1 MNKLDLDDAQR
12 LAACT
17 KSTAVVTA
25 GAGAG
30 KTRALVG
37 RFLYLVLDEHVEPE
51 SILALTFTRKAAA
64 EMFQRVYEALS
75 RPGNARPDIASRLSN
90 AHIQTLDSFC
100 REIVAGC
107 ATLYGYTP
115 DFVIDETACAEVA
128 HKTAYRYVLD
138 HMQSDGLRELLD
150 AFGFDAVVSDLFAS
164 FGSANVEPHWI
175 GKRVCH
181 RSFEIGMREF
191 EQAGTSVVQQL
202 RTIAARILDEAS
214 KGAISN
220 FKEGSAKTVRAAQV
234 LLEALDTDASKNE
247 SGLKPGTGSIQQFSR
262 LKAFL
267 DYIDK
272 PEHSVNFQRVGK
284 NDIEIA
290 IKEQG
295 QLLLRDKKL
304 LKKLRQII
312 DFELFLPQ
320 YRAAME
326 RLDEYAD
333 ALCEEKRR
341 ANIMNYKDLGALAVD
356 ILSQQ
361 KDIREYW
368 ASRFRYIL
376 IDEFQDNNA
385 IQKRLLLLLSQEP
398 EIEPG
403 LAGHAG
409 SASTTITA
417 SPADSAR
424 SRRITPSPAHA
435 EGKLFFVGD
444 EKQSIYLFRGAD
456 VSVFKALASELA
468 AERFALA
475 RNYRS
480 AKALIDF
487 FNDVFAVILQPADP
501 TWPQAFEAIYER
513 MEASPEPEPP
523 GFVSRIE
530 YHLVSDEV
538 PLEGIPLQEEYGLA
552 SSAATSMSASARTTK
567 RGSILSARESMAFR
581 MAKWIRNA
589 VESSSPLYIR
599 CKNSLRKAEYSDIA
613 ILMRTTS
620 RQYEIEKYLRML
632 AVPFVTETAASLF
645 AEAPVNDLYFILRLL
660 LDSHDLFATA
670 AVLRSPLCR
679 ITNDGYVSILTEKM
693 SLAELRASSS
703 SVALTGLSTEDQA
716 AVQRM
721 ISFYDALSRISD
733 HLPLMEIISFVWE
746 RAFIGLSILS
756 DPQRHPYLEH
766 WNAIRSIAAE
776 TEAQGGHVPEFLR
789 TLRAFMDQKRL
800 FDSSTLQ
807 KEEAQGVR
815 LMTIHKSK
823 GLEFPIVLIPWMEAG
838 TNKNGGNDLWGV
850 LDAPPDTNQD
860 RYFTIDIGFHD
871 RADNG
876 SNILQTQARTLR
888 VEKEH
893 AETKRLFYVACTRAI
908 DHLILFGAAPSR
920 SYDTDS
926 FHALLFQSTCALHPS
941 ETEFLQADGRQRENR
956 QEEWPAAEHADAT
969 KAQYLTKIELCFEPL
984 AFEQEVHSERR
995 VTQKPDR
1002 GRIAAMYEQAHMIDL
1017 ARPVRTLTV
1026 SAVTTYAAR
1035 AEAIVPVFSPRIIQ
1049 ETCFEPASEV
1059 LEKKGAA
1066 QEAASDPAAFGTLVH
1081 ELFAHLVLGKSFE
1094 TFSPSAVYRTATNSL
1109 CEDTASSASANR
1121 SPTPKE
1127 PQKRPSDEIE
1137 RAYREL
1143 VPLLDSTCFKTL
1155 LEGNT
1160 VSIEYPFLLSV
1171 PPWTL
1176 EGRIDMLIEQSSE
1189 VIILDLKTDARFAP
1203 IEYAL
1208 QLGIYQKAI
1217 RELFP
1222 DKRVRAGLVYLRFG
1236 MFAWIDG
1243 ELEESVIEHY
1253 CETLSTVQE

>member
-37 RFLYLVLDEHVEPE
+37 RFLYLVLEEHVEPE

-64 EMFQRVYEALS
+64 EMFQRVYEALG
-75 RPGNARPDIASRLSN
+75 RPENARPDLASRLSN

-128 HKTAYRYVLD
+128 HKTAYRYVLE
-138 HMQSDGLRELLD
+138 HMQADGLRELLG

-175 GKRVCH
+175 GQHVCH

-191 EQAGTSVVQQL
+191 EQTGTSVVQQMQA
-202 RTIAARILDEAS
+202 IAARILDEAG
-214 KGAISN
+214 KGTISD
-220 FKEGSAKTVRAAQV
+220 FKEGSAKTVRVAQV
-234 LLEALDTDASKNE
+234 LLEALDTDASKDE
-247 SGLKPGTGSIQQFSR
+247 ASPEPGTGSMQQFSR

-272 PEHSVNFQRVGK
+272 PENSVNFQRVGK

-320 YRAAME
+320 YRTAME

-356 ILSQQ
+356 ILSRQ

-398 EIEPG
+398 GIEPG
-403 LAGHAG
+403 PASAESSTGAGR
-409 SASTTITA
+409 
-417 SPADSAR
+417 PAK
-424 SRRITPSPAHA
+424 IA

-487 FNDVFAVILQPADP
+487 FNEVFAVVLQPADP
-501 TWPQAFEAIYER
+501 AQPQAFEAIYKR

-523 GFVSRIE
+523 GFVPRIE

-538 PLEGIPLQEEYGLA
+538 PLEGTSLQEEAGPG
-552 SSAATSMSASARTTK
+552 SSAATSSGAAVRVAKLGSA
-567 RGSILSARESMAFR
+567 LSARESMAFR
-581 MAKWIRNA
+581 MAMWIRNA

-599 CKNSLRKAEYSDIA
+599 CKDSLRKAEYSDIA

-632 AVPFVTETAASLF
+632 AVPFVTETTASLF
-645 AEAPVNDLYFILRLL
+645 TEAPVNDLYFILRLL

-679 ITNDGYVSILTEKM
+679 ITNDGYVSILTEKL
-693 SLAELRASSS
+693 SLAELRARSPSG
-703 SVALTGLSTEDQA
+703 ALTGLSAEDQA

-721 ISFYDALSRISD
+721 VFFYDAFSAIAD
-733 HLPLMEIISFVWE
+733 HLPLMEIISFAWE

-766 WNAIRSIAAE
+766 WNALRAIAAE

-789 TLRAFMDQKRL
+789 TLRTFIDQKRL
-800 FDSSTLQ
+800 FDSSTIQ

-838 TNKNGGNDLWGV
+838 TNKSGGSDLWGV

-908 DHLILFGAAPSR
+908 DHLILFGASPSR

-926 FHALLFQSTCALHPS
+926 FHALLFQSTYKLHPS
-941 ETEFLQADGRQRENR
+941 AAGYPEAEHQQTENP
-956 QEEWPAAEHADAT
+956 QEERPAPEHAEAT
-969 KAQYLTKIELCFEPL
+969 SSRHLARIKLSFEPL
-984 AFEQEVHSERR
+984 AFEQDVHRERR
-995 VTQKPDR
+995 ATQKPDLAQV
-1002 GRIAAMYEQAHMIDL
+1002 AAMYERARIVDL
-1017 ARPVRTLTV
+1017 KRPARKLTV
-1026 SAVTTYAAR
+1026 SAVKAHVVR
-1035 AEAIVPVFSPRIIQ
+1035 SEAPVPAFSPRIIQ

-1059 LEKKGAA
+1059 FEKKRAA
-1066 QEAASDPAAFGTLVH
+1066 QEGTSDPAAFGTLVH
-1081 ELFAHLVLGKSFE
+1081 ELFAHLASGKPFE
-1094 TFSPSAVYRTATNSL
+1094 TFSPSAMYRTARNSL
-1109 CEDTASSASANR
+1109 RADTAGIASVSRN
-1121 SPTPKE
+1121 PTGTE
-1127 PQKRPSDEIE
+1127 LQKKPSDEIA

-1143 VPLLDSTCFKTL
+1143 VPLLNSDCFKTL
-1155 LEGNT
+1155 LQGNT
-1160 VSIEYPFLLSV
+1160 VSIEYPFLLSI
-1171 PPWTL
+1171 PPWML

-1203 IEYAL
+1203 IDYAL

-1236 MFAWIDG
+1236 TFAWIEG
-1243 ELEESVIEHY
+1243 ELEESAIARY
-1253 CETLSTVQE
+1253 CEALAAAQE

>member
-1 MNKLDLDDAQR
+1 
-12 LAACT
+12 
-17 KSTAVVTA
+17 
-25 GAGAG
+25 
-30 KTRALVG
+30 
-37 RFLYLVLDEHVEPE
+37 
-51 SILALTFTRKAAA
+51 
-64 EMFQRVYEALS
+64 
-75 RPGNARPDIASRLSN
+75 
-90 AHIQTLDSFC
+90 
-100 REIVAGC
+100 
-107 ATLYGYTP
+107 
-115 DFVIDETACAEVA
+115 AEVA
-128 HKTAYRYVLD
+128 HKTAYRYVLE
-138 HMQSDGLRELLD
+138 HMQADGLRELLG

-175 GKRVCH
+175 GQHVCH

-191 EQAGTSVVQQL
+191 EQTGTSVVQQMQA
-202 RTIAARILDEAS
+202 IAARILDEAG
-214 KGAISN
+214 KGTISD
-220 FKEGSAKTVRAAQV
+220 FKEGSAKTVRVAQI
-234 LLEALDTDASKNE
+234 LLEALDTDASKDE
-247 SGLKPGTGSIQQFSR
+247 ASPEPGTGSMQQFSR

-272 PEHSVNFQRVGK
+272 PENSVNFQRVGK

-320 YRAAME
+320 YRTAME

-356 ILSQQ
+356 ILSRQ

-398 EIEPG
+398 GIEPG
-403 LAGHAG
+403 PASAESSTGAGR
-409 SASTTITA
+409 
-417 SPADSAR
+417 PAK
-424 SRRITPSPAHA
+424 IA

-487 FNDVFAVILQPADP
+487 FNEVFAVVLQPADP
-501 TWPQAFEAIYER
+501 AQPQAFEAIYKR

-523 GFVSRIE
+523 GFVPRIE

-538 PLEGIPLQEEYGLA
+538 PLEGTSLQEEAGPG
-552 SSAATSMSASARTTK
+552 SSAATSSGAAVRVAKLGSA
-567 RGSILSARESMAFR
+567 LSARESMAFR
-581 MAKWIRNA
+581 MAMWIRNA

-599 CKNSLRKAEYSDIA
+599 CKDSLRKAEYSDIA

-632 AVPFVTETAASLF
+632 AVPFVTETTASLF
-645 AEAPVNDLYFILRLL
+645 TEAPVNDLYFILRLL

-679 ITNDGYVSILTEKM
+679 ITNDGYVSILTEKL
-693 SLAELRASSS
+693 SLAELRARSPSG
-703 SVALTGLSTEDQA
+703 ALAGLSAEDQA

-721 ISFYDALSRISD
+721 VFFYDAFSAIAD
-733 HLPLMEIISFVWE
+733 HLPLMEIISFAWE

-789 TLRAFMDQKRL
+789 TLRAFIDQKRL
-800 FDSSTLQ
+800 FDSSTIQ

-838 TNKNGGNDLWGV
+838 TNKSGGSDLWGV

-926 FHALLFQSTCALHPS
+926 FHALLFQSTYKLHPS
-941 ETEFLQADGRQRENR
+941 AAGYPEAERQQTENP
-956 QEEWPAAEHADAT
+956 QEERPAAEHAEAT
-969 KAQYLTKIELCFEPL
+969 SSRHLARIKLSFEPL
-984 AFEQEVHSERR
+984 AFEQDVHRERR
-995 VTQKPDR
+995 ATQKPDLAQV
-1002 GRIAAMYEQAHMIDL
+1002 AAMYERARIVDL
-1017 ARPVRTLTV
+1017 ERPARKLTV
-1026 SAVTTYAAR
+1026 SAVKAHVVR
-1035 AEAIVPVFSPRIIQ
+1035 SEAPVPAFSPRIIQ

-1059 LEKKGAA
+1059 FEKKRAA
-1066 QEAASDPAAFGTLVH
+1066 QEGTSDPAAFGTLV
-1081 ELFAHLVLGKSFE
+1081 
-1094 TFSPSAVYRTATNSL
+1094 
-1109 CEDTASSASANR
+1109 
-1121 SPTPKE
+1121 
-1127 PQKRPSDEIE
+1127 
-1137 RAYREL
+1137 RE
-1143 VPLLDSTCFKTL
+1143 
-1155 LEGNT
+1155 
-1160 VSIEYPFLLSV
+1160 
-1171 PPWTL
+1171 
-1176 EGRIDMLIEQSSE
+1176 
-1189 VIILDLKTDARFAP
+1189 
-1203 IEYAL
+1203 
-1208 QLGIYQKAI
+1208 QLMHQ
-1217 RELFP
+1217 
-1222 DKRVRAGLVYLRFG
+1222 
-1236 MFAWIDG
+1236 
-1243 ELEESVIEHY
+1243 
-1253 CETLSTVQE
+1253 C